1 MINPSKEALIN
12 DLLNDNK
19 TYFGL
24 IRVYQ
29 EKIEKQK
36 TKVLQLAYCSSFEN
50 WEVALKS
57 YADLLRMIAL
67 KRSFEKDIS
76 NNLRE
81 VERLIN
87 VE

>member
-19 TYFGL
+19 AYFGL

-36 TKVLQLAYCSSFEN
+36 TKVLQLAYSSSFEN
-50 WEVALKS
+50 WQEAIKS

-67 KRSFEKDIS
+67 KRSFEKDIV
-76 NNLRE
+76 NNLKEIR
-81 VERLIN
+81 RLRN

>member
-36 TKVLQLAYCSSFEN
+36 TKVLQLAYCSTFEH
-50 WEVALKS
+50 WEEALKS
-57 YADLLRMIAL
+57 YADLLRMVAL
-67 KRSFEKDIS
+67 KRSFEKDIL
-76 NNLRE
+76 NNLKEIR
-81 VERLIN
+81 RLRN
-87 VE
+87 AE